1 MNILVSEGPAKW
13 NYWNEIE
20 FTNQC
25 IKKGKTD
32 NPYKAKKLRFDH
44 TEDIIAK
51 PPKKAL
57 CSKVFH

>member
-1 MNILVSEGPAKW
+1 VKDQQ
-13 NYWNEIE
+13 NEITE
-20 FTNQC
+20 MKLSLL
-25 IKKGKTD
+25 IKAFKRARRIIHI
-32 NPYKAKKLRFDH
+32 KAKKLRFDH